1 MAYKAPSGLSSAVRG
16 RSMVTRDY
24 TAGVRFKAQER
35 RADEAVTTAGLGIGQ
50 GVAGGVAQLTGAIE
64 SNIKSHEL
72 AAEGAMSIFESS
84 PEAQAGMTFEESGF
98 QSAEGWRDRWFKSA
112 AEVSETAA
120 IGGGTFDTSKLI
132 ELGRLS
138 PVARSKAAGRS
149 LDKHGQPTGEYK
161 SLYEEF
167 RMQEPLG
174 RNITPSSNITTNKD
188 AQPGGASRWDRQQQD
203 SSSTTSEVTTGDG
216 TQASA
221 TTQEIADVETNV
233 LPGETQGA
241 YNRRLES
248 IGKNPKEYS
257 FMEGGIKQ
265 ILSK

>member
-1 MAYKAPSGLSSAVRG
+1 MPKSPTLSQAVRG

-24 TAGVRFKAQER
+24 TTGVSFKAQER
-35 RADEAVTTAGLGIGQ
+35 KAEEAVTTAGLGIVQ
-50 GVAGGVAQLTGAIE
+50 GVAGGVAQLSGAIE

-112 AEVSETAA
+112 AEVSETAT
-120 IGGGTFDTSKLI
+120 IGGGTFDVAKLV

-138 PVARSKAAGRS
+138 PVSRSKAAGRS
-149 LDKHGQPTGEYK
+149 LDKYGQPTGEYK

-167 RMQEPLG
+167 RRQEPLD
-174 RNITPSSNITTNKD
+174 RNITPAPSDDLSQYGVGQMKEAAKKQSETEETKT
-188 AQPGGASRWDRQQQD
+188 P
-203 SSSTTSEVTTGDG
+203 EVTVGGITQTGTPTAVRPNE
-216 TQASA
+216 TQA
-221 TTQEIADVETNV
+221 D
-233 LPGETQGA
+233 

-248 IGKNPKEYS
+248 MGKNPKEYS
-257 FMEGGIKQ
+257 YLEGGIQQ